1 MTLENFERIKR
12 GLDELGIYY
21 TDGNYYKDTSDGEVI
36 CGHWLEIKGALIETS
51 EISKENSWQIALIVL
66 LYKCQEGTRVEVNSV
81 WFRTCK
87 IPLDIC
93 IIV

>member
-21 TDGNYYKDTSDGEVI
+21 IDGNYYKDTAKGEAI

-51 EISKENSWQIALIVL
+51 EISKEDS
-66 LYKCQEGTRVEVNSV
+66 
-81 WFRTCK
+81 
-87 IPLDIC
+87 
-93 IIV
+93 